1 MNILAALVENDEQKG
16 KDKETERGRGTD
28 ILSKLIWCILGH

>member
-16 KDKETERGRGTD
+16 KDEEQIFLASLYGAF
-28 ILSKLIWCILGH
+28 